1 MKVLMRYFT
10 LITIL
15 TIVCG
20 CQKNYT
26 GEYVQWGDTVETV
39 DTKKLKENDIPY
51 KIKDNKVFI
60 PEDAAKKATFCCT

>member
-15 TIVCG
+15 TIICG
-20 CQKNYT
+20 CQKNYS
-26 GEYVQWGDTVETV
+26 GEYVQWGDSAEDI
-39 DTKKLKENDIPY
+39 DTKRLKENDIPY

-60 PEDAAKKATFCCT
+60 PEDAIKNATFCYT

>member
-15 TIVCG
+15 TIICG
-20 CQKNYT
+20 CQKNYS
-26 GEYVQWGDTVETV
+26 GEYVQWGETV

-51 KIKDNKVFI
+51 EIKDNKVFI
-60 PEDAAKKATFCCT
+60 PEDATKKATFCCT

>member
-1 MKVLMRYFT
+1 MKVLMRCFT

-26 GEYVQWGDTVETV
+26 GEYEQWGDTVETV
-39 DTKKLKENDIPY
+39 DTKKLKKNDIPY

-60 PEDAAKKATFCCT
+60 PEDAERKAIFCCT